1 MPRLSPELRER
12 ALGMLQANMNV
23 TAVAR
28 AVGCKR
34 VAIYRLRQRF
44 QQTGS
49 SKDRPRSGRPKV
61 TSPADDRFIR
71 LRHLRNRFLPA
82 TSSTHVVQGR
92 RVSART
98 IRRRLRSAD
107 LRCRRPYKGLI
118 LTQRHRQERVRWCRA
133 RLRWRLNNE
142 WSHILF
148 SDESRFT
155 LLHSDGR
162 ARVYRRQNER
172 FADSCVQEHD
182 RFGGGSVMIWGGI
195 TARRRTN
202 LVFVEGNLTAVRYR
216 DNILATE
223 VVNFLN
229 QNGPGITFQHDN
241 ARPHT
246 ARVTQAFLQQQNI
259 DVVPWPSKSPDLN
272 PIEHIWD
279 ELNRRVRNR
288 EQKPQ
293 NLVQL
298 RQALQDEWNNMP
310 QAVISRVAMSMRHR
324 LQAVINAQGGH
335 NKY

>member
-1 MPRLSPELRER
+1 
-12 ALGMLQANMNV
+12 
-23 TAVAR
+23 
-28 AVGCKR
+28 
-34 VAIYRLRQRF
+34 
-44 QQTGS
+44 
-49 SKDRPRSGRPKV
+49 
-61 TSPADDRFIR
+61 
-71 LRHLRNRFLPA
+71 
-82 TSSTHVVQGR
+82 
-92 RVSART
+92 
-98 IRRRLRSAD
+98 
-107 LRCRRPYKGLI
+107 
-118 LTQRHRQERVRWCRA
+118 
-133 RLRWRLNNE
+133 
-142 WSHILF
+142 
-148 SDESRFT
+148 
-155 LLHSDGR
+155 
-162 ARVYRRQNER
+162 
-172 FADSCVQEHD
+172 
-182 RFGGGSVMIWGGI
+182 MIWGGI

-202 LVFVEGNLTAVRYR
+202 LAFVEGNLTAVRYR

-310 QAVISRVAMSMRHR
+310 QAVISRVVMSMRRR